1 MAARSR
7 QSKALQASS
16 ESKMTYSDFLERF
29 PDNDTCL
36 EYLKIKFYSDG
47 TECPGCGK
55 PSKFHKIKNRSCYSC
70 QFCGHQVYPT
80 AGTIFHKSTVNLQLW
95 FYAIYLMSSTRL
107 GISAKHLEREIGV
120 SYKTAHRMF
129 KLIRT
134 LLDDEDEA
142 PLEGDV
148 EVDETLGGG
157 NARAADSRKGRAFIQ
172 RSYRPQILGMVER
185 GGRVRA
191 RVIENR
197 GSVVLGREVSK
208 HVSPDS
214 MLYTDEWDG
223 YKRVGKYY
231 RGHRRINHL
240 SKIYAVGDTHT
251 NTIEGFWGLFKT
263 GVKGAHRSISREY
276 LQSYLNEWTFRYN
289 HRDDDEPM
297 FWTMLHQV
305 DRASTSPQTR

>member
-1 MAARSR
+1 
-7 QSKALQASS
+7 
-16 ESKMTYSDFLERF
+16 MTFTDFLERF
-29 PDNDTCL
+29 PDNDSCL

-129 KLIRT
+129 KRIRT
-134 LLDDEDEA
+134 LLDDEEDA

-148 EVDETLGGG
+148 EVDETAYGGKPH
-157 NARAADSRKGRAFIQ
+157 AAVTRTPGLSQILK
-172 RSYRPQILGMVER
+172 SYKPTVLGMVER
-185 GGRVRA
+185 GGRIRA
-191 RVIENR
+191 RIIDNR
-197 GSVVLGREVSK
+197 GSVAIRGAVSK
-208 HVSPDS
+208 HVLTTSV
-214 MLYTDEWDG
+214 LYTDEWDA
-223 YKRVGKYY
+223 YKTIATSYK
-231 RGHRRINHL
+231 GHERIRHQEHV
-240 SKIYAVGDTHT
+240 YVQGDVHT
-251 NTIEGFWGLFKT
+251 NTIEGFWGLFKSGIRGT
-263 GVKGAHRSISREY
+263 HRSVSREY

-289 HRDDDEPM
+289 RRNDDTPM
-297 FWTMLHQV
+297 FWAMLHQV
-305 DRASTSPQTR
+305 DQSLAS